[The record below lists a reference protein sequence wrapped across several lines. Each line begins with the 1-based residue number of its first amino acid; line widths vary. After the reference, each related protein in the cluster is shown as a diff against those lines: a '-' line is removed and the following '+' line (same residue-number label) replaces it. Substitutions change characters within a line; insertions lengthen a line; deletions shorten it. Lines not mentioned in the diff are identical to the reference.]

1 MSNAAALNT
10 GHISSSKAAVI
21 LATFLGGLV
30 IGVVFGLVWRVF
42 DPSLAIYFW
51 PAFGAL
57 MFGQHAY
64 RSNRRIR
71 NKDKPESA
79 PPTR

>member
-1 MSNAAALNT
+1 MKRINNLQGSKK
-10 GHISSSKAAVI
+10 ISAWAVI
-21 LATFLGGLV
+21 GLV

>member
-1 MSNAAALNT
+1 MKRINSLQGSMKIVAW
-10 GHISSSKAAVI
+10 AVI
-21 LATFLGGLV
+21 GLV
-30 IGVVFGLVWRVF
+30 IGIVFGLVWHVF

-51 PAFGAL
+51 PVFAAL

-71 NKDKPESA
+71 NRDKPESA